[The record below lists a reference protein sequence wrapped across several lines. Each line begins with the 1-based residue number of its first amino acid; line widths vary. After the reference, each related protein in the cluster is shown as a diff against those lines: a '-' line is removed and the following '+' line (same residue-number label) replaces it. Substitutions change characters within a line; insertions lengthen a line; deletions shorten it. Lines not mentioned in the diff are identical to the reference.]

1 MKKRYYLLLL
11 LLLYCILFCPAAV
24 AQQIPLQAPSFI
36 TAATVVV
43 ICDNSY
49 GTGWW
54 VSDDIVVTASHVV
67 NWGRGCSRLLVM
79 RGPWQS
85 GAEILVATDRMHG
98 DVAILRVYNPPP
110 GHPVLPLAT
119 SEPRPPFL
127 VYIVG
132 YPMELLQVVGNDIRR
147 LSAIPRVHVAVVS
160 WFDPRTHLYEIGR
173 TDAGNSGGPVIAPNG
188 AVVGIVN
195 FALRGAA
202 TELFFGSSVYWI
214 KYALRQAG
222 VQWQE
227 LQAATYNVAEPPGI
241 NWTYLR
247 QLEERQKGLEEIV
260 YALLD
265 RLYALYSMDPLF
277 FALLAIIGL
286 GVLYAVVRLV
296 RG

>member
-1 MKKRYYLLLL
+1 MKKRYYLLL
-11 LLLYCILFCPAAV
+11 LLLYCILFCPAAAV
-24 AQQIPLQAPSFI
+24 AQPIPLQAPSFI
-36 TAATVVV
+36 YESVVV
-43 ICDNSY
+43 VVCDSNY

-54 VSDDIVVTASHVV
+54 VSNDIVVTASHVV

-85 GAEILVATDRMHG
+85 SAEVLVATDRMHG
-98 DVAILRVYNPPP
+98 DIAVLRVHSPPP
-110 GHPVLPLAT
+110 GHPVLPLAA
-119 SEPRPPFL
+119 SEPEPPFI

-147 LSAIPRVHVAVVS
+147 LSSITRVHVSTVS
-160 WFDPRTHLYEIGR
+160 WFDPVRHIYEIGR
-173 TDAGNSGGPVIAPNG
+173 TDQGNSGGPVLAPNG
-188 AVVGIVN
+188 AVVATVN
-195 FALRGAA
+195 FALRGGA

-222 VQWQE
+222 VRWQE

-265 RLYALYSMDPLF
+265 RLYTLYSADPLF
-277 FALLAIIGL
+277 FVLLILTGL
-286 GVLYAVVRLV
+286 GILYAIVRLV